1 METLS
6 DLLNILE
13 LEKIKENSFVGQN
26 YITPWRIIFGG
37 QVLGQSLHAAY
48 ATVPEDRFVHSLHGY
63 FILPGNVDIPVEY
76 EVDITRDGGS
86 FTTRRVQA
94 RQKNKT
100 IFVAAISFQ
109 VRQEG
114 LEHQIYMPNVVSP
127 EILMTDLEQLQDIKD
142 SHPMLYQRLSRLHP
156 NPIEFR
162 PVEQVF
168 TREMKKLAPFRHVWM
183 KSKEL
188 LEADSRVHHQVLAFA
203 SDYNLLG
210 TALLPHRETLSDQN
224 YFIASLDHAMW
235 FHRDFDINEWLLFA
249 MDSPSASNSRAL
261 TRGNIFSREGK
272 LVVSLAQ
279 EGLIRIFR
287 NEA

>member
-1 METLS
+1 MENLT
-6 DLLNILE
+6 DLLNILN
-13 LEKIKENSFVGQN
+13 LERLDEVRFTGQN
-26 YITPWRIIFGG
+26 YITPWRVVFGG

-63 FILPGNVDIPVEY
+63 FILPGNVDTPIEY

-86 FTTRRVQA
+86 FTTRRVVA
-94 RQKNKT
+94 RQFGKT
-100 IFVAAISFQ
+100 IFVAAFSFQ
-109 VRQEG
+109 KNQEG

-127 EILMTDLEQLQDIKD
+127 EILMTDIEQLEDIREA
-142 SHPMLYQRLSRLHP
+142 HPALYERLSKLHP

-168 TREMKKLAPFRHVWM
+168 SKEMKKLAPFRHVWM
-183 KSKEL
+183 KSKETI
-188 LEADSRVHHQVLAFA
+188 ADELKLHHQVLAFA

-210 TALLPHRETLSDQN
+210 TALLPHRDTLKDQD

-235 FHRDFDINEWLLFA
+235 FHRNLDFNNWLLLA

-261 TRGNIFSREGK
+261 TRGNIYNQEGE

-279 EGLIRIFR
+279 EGLIRVFR
-287 NEA
+287 K